1 MCSNRDKGRVQPGNE
16 KHASDR
22 GDRAYGAEQC
32 MSGLQAQRY
41 VWSAMRSWV
50 PRAFLLVTTI
60 KYKEP
65 ENNAVPVSING
76 GPKRNA
82 LGDRCAWP
90 APTARIAA
98 GPASAQNQLTAAS
111 RWQTPSTHALS
122 MLGSTRPFRP
132 CAPNAP
138 SAIAAAPDSPAA
150 FNTQEAEGILALS
163 SDCLLYTS
171 PSPRD

>member
-1 MCSNRDKGRVQPGNE
+1 MCSNKDKGRVQPGNE

-32 MSGLQAQRY
+32 MSGLQAQGY

-111 RWQTPSTHALS
+111 RWQTPSTHGAPAL
-122 MLGSTRPFRP
+122 LHKW
-132 CAPNAP
+132 
-138 SAIAAAPDSPAA
+138 
-150 FNTQEAEGILALS
+150 
-163 SDCLLYTS
+163 
-171 PSPRD
+171 